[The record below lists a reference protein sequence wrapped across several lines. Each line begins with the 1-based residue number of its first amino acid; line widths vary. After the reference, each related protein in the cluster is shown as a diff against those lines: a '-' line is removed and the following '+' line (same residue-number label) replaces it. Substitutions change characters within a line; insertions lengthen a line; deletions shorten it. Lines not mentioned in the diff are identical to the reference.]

1 LHGENNKQTEKSIE
15 VCMWYQVVYV
25 CYKYNIYVPLLL
37 RLSND
42 VEENPAININEM
54 IDPTFTVCADFNQG
68 NASMFGN
75 NAGKQ
80 CVALMIA
87 VY

>member
-1 LHGENNKQTEKSIE
+1 
-15 VCMWYQVVYV
+15 MWYQVVYV